1 VLATEATLAMRLYQD
16 WLERLGWPVIEPS
29 AEEMKKLVSPSIALV
44 KENRLAEAYR
54 LAAES
59 VLLLQDRG
67 AEAVV
72 LGCTELPLAI
82 GAGPALDAVLVDT
95 IDALAVAS
103 IAWVRG

>member
-1 VLATEATLAMRLYQD
+1 
-16 WLERLGWPVIEPS
+16 
-29 AEEMKKLVSPSIALV
+29 
-44 KENRLAEAYR
+44 
-54 LAAES
+54 